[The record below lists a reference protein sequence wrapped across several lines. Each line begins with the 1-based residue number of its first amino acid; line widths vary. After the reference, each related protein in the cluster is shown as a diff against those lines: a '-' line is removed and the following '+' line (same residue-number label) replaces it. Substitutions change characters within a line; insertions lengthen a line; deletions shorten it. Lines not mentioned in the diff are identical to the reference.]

1 MSTTPDT
8 VTEAKVLC
16 QLVTDGQPRLSEEA
30 ARAILG
36 LRPSPSAISRMHE
49 LGEKAQQG
57 TLSEREQHELD
68 TYLRVGNLLNI
79 LQAQALLSL
88 PARERAAY

>member
-1 MSTTPDT
+1 MSTTTDT
-8 VTEAKVLC
+8 VTEAEVLS
-16 QLVTDGQPRLSEEA
+16 QLVTDGQPGLSPEA

-36 LRPSPSAISRMHE
+36 LRSNPAAIARMHE
-49 LGEKAQQG
+49 LGEKARQG

-68 TYLRVGNLLNI
+68 AYLRVGNLLNI

-88 PARERAAY
+88 PATERAAY